1 MFEAKSGLR
10 KIATIITVTAI
21 ASALSLGSLSG
32 AASAASNSNLPKTVS
47 FLKAAF
53 SATDIET
60 RMTSGFALEAL
71 IQLAGAGVTASEL
84 DDSIVTEFTDPRLVF
99 GNKKRPGF
107 LMDPTAFT
115 LKPGLTGKFLFAS
128 KVLKAPNPVKQARLV
143 ASLDQIVKTDG
154 GAAASQANAQDIAW
168 VVLGLQAESDLG
180 SARKA
185 AAALMKLQLS
195 DGGFNYDPTLTT
207 GGTDVTA
214 IAIQA
219 LKSLNFATKSSNTKR
234 NSVVSKAVA
243 FLKRTDVNN
252 NHFEAWGDL
261 DPNGTAYAIMGL
273 QAAGQNVAAYASWLR
288 SKVQSDGGIE
298 APWAVGAG
306 DRYVTAQGYLP
317 LVGKTYLTLLAN
329 L

>member
-1 MFEAKSGLR
+1 MFEPKSGLR
-10 KIATIITVTAI
+10 KIATIITVTTV
-21 ASALSLGSLSG
+21 ASAISLGSISG
-32 AASAASNSNLPKTVS
+32 AASAASNTQLPKTVA
-47 FLKAAF
+47 FLKSAF
-53 SATDIET
+53 TASDIQT
-60 RMTSGFALEAL
+60 RMTTGFALESL
-71 IQLAGAGVTASEL
+71 IQLAGAGITAGDL
-84 DDSIVTEFTDPRLVF
+84 DAATVAEFTNPSLVL
-99 GNKKRPGF
+99 GNKKRPGY
-107 LMDPTAFT
+107 LMDSATFT

-128 KVLKAPNPVKQARLV
+128 KVLKAPNPVKQARLT
-143 ASLDQIVKTDG
+143 ASLDEIVKTDG
-154 GAAASQANAQDIAW
+154 GASASQGNAQDVAW
-168 VVLGLQAESDLG
+168 VVLGLQSQSDLA

-185 AAALMKLQLS
+185 AAALMKMQLA

-219 LKSLNFATKSSNTKR
+219 LKSLNFATKASNTKR

-273 QAAGQNVAAYASWLR
+273 QAAGQNVAPYATWLR
-288 SKVQSDGGIE
+288 GKVQADGGIE
-298 APWAVGAG
+298 APWAIGSG

-317 LVGKTYLTLLAN
+317 LIGKTYLTLLAAI
-329 L
+329 